1 MSTKNSSRFTPLVIA
16 ISVVMGIL
24 IGTFYA
30 RHFAGNTLGIINGSS
45 NKLNALLRVV
55 EDQYVDTVNMTDLVE
70 KAMPQILAELDPHS
84 TYIPAQNLEEVN
96 SELEGSFS
104 GIGIQFTIQ
113 DDTIHVNS
121 VIQGG
126 PSEKVGLMAGDRIVM
141 VDDSLFAG
149 IKLTNEKAM
158 RTLKGPKGTKVKL
171 GVKRATEK
179 NLLDFVITRGD
190 IPQNTIDAAY
200 MLSNDYGY
208 IQISKFG
215 RTTHVELLNAIAQ
228 LSHQNCKGIIIDLR
242 DNTGGYMEAAVRMV
256 NEFLPEGQLIVYAQG
271 RKYPR
276 MEDYANGTGS
286 CQKMPLVV
294 LTNESSASASEIFAG
309 AIQDNDRGTIV
320 GRRSFGKGL
329 VQQPI
334 DFSDG
339 SAIRLTIARYY
350 TPSGR
355 CIQRPYKN
363 GKDAKYEMDWLT
375 RYEHGEFFSKDSIK
389 LDENLRYSTRLG
401 RPVYGGGGI
410 MPDVFVPQDTTG
422 TSSYLIEVLNK
433 GLTLQFS
440 FQYSDRNRAKLNE
453 FENEEDMLKYLRQ
466 QGIVEQFI
474 RFADSKGV
482 KRRNILIHKSYKLM
496 ERNLYGNII
505 YNILGREP
513 YIRYINQGDPTV
525 QKALEILENGEAFP
539 KAPEDVVKE
548 ETKDEGKKKELRKR
562 MALLK
567 TRHGLTT
574 THQSQSAEILAA
586 LEAHPAFRA
595 AHIVLLYYSLKDEVD
610 THEFVRKWSREKRIL
625 LPVVVGDDLELR
637 VYTGPEDLATGSY
650 GIEEP
655 TGELFTDYAAID
667 FVAVP
672 GVAFD
677 NAGNR
682 LGRGKGYYDR
692 LLPRL
697 TAFKA
702 GICFPFQLVEEVPA
716 EPFDIRMDTIITIQ

>member
-1 MSTKNSSRFTPLVIA
+1 MSTKNSSRFTPLIIA

-45 NKLNALLRVV
+45 NKLNALLRVI

-113 DDTIHVNS
+113 EDTIHVNS

-141 VDDSLFAG
+141 VDDSLFVG
-149 IKLTNEKAM
+149 KTLTNEKAM

-171 GVKRATEK
+171 SVKRATEK

-228 LSHQNCKGIIIDLR
+228 LSHKSCKGIIIDLR

-256 NEFLPEGQLIVYAQG
+256 NEFLPEGQLIVYSQG

-276 MEDYANGTGS
+276 TEDYANGTGS

-294 LTNESSASASEIFAG
+294 LTNEGSASASEIFAG

-363 GKDAKYEMDWLT
+363 GKDSKYEMDWLT

-410 MPDVFVPQDTTG
+410 MPDIFVPQDTTG

-482 KRRNILIHKSYKLM
+482 KRRNILIHKSHKLL

-513 YIRYINQGDPTV
+513 YIKYINQGDPTV

-539 KAPEDVVKE
+539 KAPEEALKE
-548 ETKDEGKKKELRKR
+548 EKKNEGKKKR
-562 MALLK
+562 
-567 TRHGLTT
+567 T
-574 THQSQSAEILAA
+574 AEAYSTVKD
-586 LEAHPAFRA
+586 PARA
-595 AHIVLLYYSLKDEVD
+595 YHYASI
-610 THEFVRKWSREKRIL
+610 
-625 LPVVVGDDLELR
+625 PV
-637 VYTGPEDLATGSY
+637 
-650 GIEEP
+650 
-655 TGELFTDYAAID
+655 
-667 FVAVP
+667 
-672 GVAFD
+672 
-677 NAGNR
+677 
-682 LGRGKGYYDR
+682 
-692 LLPRL
+692 
-697 TAFKA
+697 
-702 GICFPFQLVEEVPA
+702 C
-716 EPFDIRMDTIITIQ
+716 